1 MKHLGP
7 YRKYMIAGA
16 IIQSIIVVVAGY
28 LLFKS
33 RAAKNPLEHEVPE
46 KPGVE
51 QQLKSDN

>member
-33 RAAKNPLEHEVPE
+33 RAAKNPLEHDVQE
-46 KPGVE
+46 KPVVE
-51 QQLKSDN
+51 QPLKSDN